1 MTKNKGLQPKLRARR
16 AWVCRSSSARLPTAL
31 FLSFGFSAD

>member
-1 MTKNKGLQPKLRARR
+1 MTKNKGLKPKLKARP
-16 AWVCRSSSARLPTAL
+16 AWVSRSSRTRLPTAL

>member
-1 MTKNKGLQPKLRARR
+1 MTKNKGLKPKLKARP
-16 AWVCRSSSARLPTAL
+16 AWVSCLPGTRLPTAL